1 MRHQPYAA
9 CVSVRLTLVA
19 HASTPATARAAFSL
33 DEGLE
38 PRGVAAARAV
48 AGGLRRVTRALRSP
62 ATAAAETADAL
73 GLTAEV
79 DTGLADW
86 DLGRWRGHTLDAI
99 AGPSPDGP
107 AGGGPA
113 ARSAAGASAA
123 APIAGARAAPRAVA
137 GSGAPAVAAASTAGA
152 APGHAGPA
160 AVHAWLTD
168 PDAAPHGGESLTVLL
183 ARVGAWLDADHAGDD
198 AAHVVAV
205 THAAVVRAALVV
217 TLGAPASAFW
227 RIDIAPLTV
236 TVLRGR
242 PGRWTVRG
250 TGLPVA

>member
-1 MRHQPYAA
+1 M
-9 CVSVRLTLVA
+9 
-19 HASTPATARAAFSL
+19 
-33 DEGLE
+33 
-38 PRGVAAARAV
+38 AAARAA
-48 AGGLRRVTRALRSP
+48 AGGLRRVSRVLRSP

-79 DTGLADW
+79 DAGLADW
-86 DLGRWRGHTLDAI
+86 DLGRWRGRTLGAI
-99 AGPSPDGP
+99 GGAGAAGPGAPRVPPGSATPP
-107 AGGGPA
+107 P
-113 ARSAAGASAA
+113 AAGAVAA
-123 APIAGARAAPRAVA
+123 GPAVPTVVPA
-137 GSGAPAVAAASTAGA
+137 GSVASVGSTAGA

-168 PDAAPHGGESLTVLL
+168 PDAAPHGGESLTALL
-183 ARVGAWLDADHAGDD
+183 GRVAAWLDVDHAEED
-198 AAHVVAV
+198 AGHVVAV

-217 TLGAPASAFW
+217 SLGAPASAFW
-227 RIDIAPLTV
+227 RIDIAPLTA